1 MSHGWGVRRENSHE
15 GATEMRHQ
23 PRHWLA
29 VASAITTL
37 GLVLAACGGSARSDT
52 AGGPA
57 ATPGITATSITIG
70 THQPL
75 TGVASP
81 GYDEIAPASN
91 AVFADVNAHGGIH
104 GRKIRYLIEDDA
116 YNPAQTKAVVDKLV
130 LQDHVF
136 AIFNG
141 LGTPTHVAVVPFLNA
156 NKVPDLFVSSGCD
169 CWNDPS
175 KYPYTSGYSTDYTVE
190 GKVEGKYVADHY
202 KGQGVG
208 YLAQSDEFGQDGIM
222 GLDQSIPQS
231 TVVSR
236 QTYDVTDPT
245 ANVGPQMQALQSA
258 GAQVVVLYAIPAFVA
273 HALQAA
279 AKVNYHP
286 HFVVSS
292 VGASNPENLSHLLGD
307 PSLLDG
313 LATDYYLPSVSD
325 TADPWIKLFRRIHDR
340 YLTSVPFDANV
351 EYGMA
356 VGYTFVRLMEQ
367 AGQNP
372 TRDSVMK
379 ALQTADLAGP
389 GLSPLGY
396 SSTSNQGYTGVQMG
410 TIHGGKLALS
420 GPVFTSTD
428 NGPVKASKPV
438 MVAPPKNL

>member
-1 MSHGWGVRRENSHE
+1 MGQRS
-15 GATEMRHQ
+15 
-23 PRHWLA
+23 RHWPTMVSA
-29 VASAITTL
+29 TVALSL
-37 GLVLAACGGSARSDT
+37 GLAACGGSSGSGAS
-52 AGGPA
+52 GGPGT
-57 ATPGITATSITIG
+57 TPGITATSITIG

-141 LGTPTHVAVVPFLNA
+141 LGTPTHVAVEPFLNA

-190 GKVEGKYVADHY
+190 GKVEGRYVADHY
-202 KGQGVG
+202 KGQEVG
-208 YLAQSDEFGQDGIM
+208 YLAQSDEFGQDGMM
-222 GLDQSIPQS
+222 GLDQSIPPA

-273 HALQAA
+273 HAIQAA
-279 AKVNYHP
+279 AKINYRP

-292 VGASNPENLSHLLGD
+292 VGASNPANLSQLLGG
-307 PSLLDG
+307 SALLDG
-313 LATDYYLPSVSD
+313 LVTDYYLPSISD
-325 TADPWIKLFRRIHDR
+325 TANPWIKLFKGIHDH
-340 YLTSVPFDANV
+340 YLANVPFDSNV

-372 TRDSVMK
+372 TQASVMK

-389 GLSPLGY
+389 GLAPLGY
-396 SSTSNQGYTGVQMG
+396 SPTSNQGYTGVQMG
-410 TIHGGKLALS
+410 TISGGNLKLS

-428 NGPVKASKPV
+428 NGPVKATKPIT
-438 MVAPPKNL
+438 VAPPKSL

>member
-1 MSHGWGVRRENSHE
+1 MGQRS
-15 GATEMRHQ
+15 
-23 PRHWLA
+23 RHWLA
-29 VASAITTL
+29 AASLVGAF
-37 GLVLAACGGSARSDT
+37 GLALSACGPSAGP
-52 AGGPA
+52 AGGPGGKTA
-57 ATPGITATSITIG
+57 GTAGITAATITIG

-75 TGVASP
+75 TGVAAP

-91 AVFADVNAHGGIH
+91 ALFEDVNAHGGVH
-104 GRKIRYLIEDDA
+104 GRKIRYLIDDDA

-141 LGTPTHVAVVPFLNA
+141 LGTPTHVAVEPFLNA
-156 NKVPDLFVSSGCD
+156 NRVPDLFVSSGCD

-190 GKVEGKYVADHY
+190 GKVEGKYVTDHFA
-202 KGQGVG
+202 GQKVG
-208 YLAQSDEFGQDGIM
+208 YLAQSDEFGQDGVM

-231 TVVSR
+231 AVVSR
-236 QTYDVTDPT
+236 QSYDVTDPT
-245 ANVGPQMQALQSA
+245 ADVGPQMQALQSA

-279 AKVNYHP
+279 AKVGYHP

-292 VGASNPENLSHLLGD
+292 VGASNPANLSKLLGGH
-307 PSLLDG
+307 SLLDG
-313 LATDYYLPSVSD
+313 LVTDDYLPSVSD
-325 TADPWIKLFRRIHDR
+325 SGDPWIKLFKQVSDR
-340 YLTSVPFDANV
+340 YLPNAAFDANV

-356 VGYTFVRLMEQ
+356 VAYTFVRLMDQ

-372 TRDSVMK
+372 TSDSVVK
-379 ALQTADLAGP
+379 ALQTADLSGP
-389 GLSPLGY
+389 GLAPFGY
-396 SSTSNQGYTGVQMG
+396 SATSTQGYTGVQMG
-410 TIHGGKLALS
+410 TITKGSLVLS

-428 NGPVKASKPV
+428 NGPVKSSKPLS
-438 MVAPPKNL
+438 VAPPGNL